1 MSTATIE
8 AARTPE
14 VPASGPATKK
24 VTLARVTGS
33 EWIKFRS
40 LRSSWYVLLAAA
52 VAMAGIGL
60 AIAYNTRN
68 LAGLAE
74 EDAVAS
80 ATLQGYHL
88 AELLIGVLG
97 ALFVTGDYA
106 SGMVRST
113 FAAVPARTPVL
124 LAKVGVFTAV
134 AFLTLTVTSLVTFL
148 SSQALLSHWRP
159 GFSLSDPTALRAV
172 LGTGVF
178 LTLIGLLGVAFGWLV
193 RSTAGAISALLA
205 LLLVLPVVFGQLLG
219 SWGADV
225 AKYLPSTGESFIV
238 SVRDRTMLAP
248 WAGVGVLAAW
258 VAVALSVAA
267 VQLRRRDV

>member
-1 MSTATIE
+1 MSTATIDAPTP
-8 AARTPE
+8 AA
-14 VPASGPATKK
+14 VPASDSAPKR
-24 VTLARVTGS
+24 VSLARVTGS

-40 LRSSWYVLLAAA
+40 VRSSWYVLLAAA
-52 VAMAGIGL
+52 VAMIAIGL
-60 AIAYNTRN
+60 AVAYNTRN
-68 LAGLAE
+68 PAGLAE

-124 LAKVGVFTAV
+124 LAKAGVLTAV
-134 AFLTLTVTSLVTFL
+134 AIVSLTLTSLVTFL

-178 LTLIGLLGVAFGWLV
+178 LTFVGLLGAAFGWLI

-238 SVRDRTMLAP
+238 SVRDRTMLSP
-248 WAGVGVLAAW
+248 WAGLGVLAAW
-258 VAVALSVAA
+258 IVAALAIAA

>member
-1 MSTATIE
+1 MSTATID
-8 AARTPE
+8 APTTPP
-14 VPASGPATKK
+14 VPAPSPGTKK

-40 LRSSWYVLLAAA
+40 VRSSWFVLLAAA
-52 VAMAGIGL
+52 VAMVAIGL

-68 LAGLAE
+68 PAGVAD

-106 SGMVRST
+106 SGMIRST

-124 LAKVGVFTAV
+124 LGKAGVLTAV
-134 AFLTLTVTSLVTFL
+134 ALVTLTVTSLVTFL
-148 SSQALLSHWRP
+148 SSQALISQWRP

-172 LGTGVF
+172 VGTGVF

-238 SVRDRTMLAP
+238 SVRDRTMLSP
-248 WAGVGVLAAW
+248 WAGLGVLAAW
-258 VAVALSVAA
+258 VAVALTLAA

>member
-8 AARTPE
+8 AARPPAVPE
-14 VPASGPATKK
+14 SGPPAKT
-24 VTLARVTGS
+24 VTLARVAGS

-52 VAMAGIGL
+52 VVMVGIGL

-68 LAGLAE
+68 PVGLQE

-80 ATLQGYHL
+80 ATMQGYYL
-88 AELLIGVLG
+88 AELLVGVLG

-124 LAKVGVFTAV
+124 LAKAGVFTAV
-134 AFLTLTVTSLVTFL
+134 ALLTFTVTSLVTFL

-159 GFSLSDPTALRAV
+159 GYSLSDPTALRAV
-172 LGTGVF
+172 LGTGLF

-193 RSTAGAISALLA
+193 RSTAGAISAFLA

-248 WAGVGVLAAW
+248 WAGLGVLAAW
-258 VAVALSVAA
+258 VAVALAVAA